1 MRVSGLLG
9 VLVWRYDEQ
18 RAHSLAGKVYGA
30 VVVAVVAVSVVS
42 YLYVSDTSLNQEMGR
57 KEGMVSARAFVMG
70 HFIND
75 DARALIRSF
84 LAASATVCA
93 AAKRSL
99 GLEATQVMP
108 SLLASCL
115 SSCATLNRSSGK

>member
-30 VVVAVVAVSVVS
+30 VVVAVAAVSVVL

-57 KEGMVSARAFVMG
+57 KRGNGFSQG
-70 HFIND
+70 
-75 DARALIRSF
+75 IRHGSF
-84 LAASATVCA
+84 Y
-93 AAKRSL
+93 K
-99 GLEATQVMP
+99 
-108 SLLASCL
+108 
-115 SSCATLNRSSGK
+115 

>member
-18 RAHSLAGKVYGA
+18 RAHSLAGKVYRS
-30 VVVAVVAVSVVS
+30 VVAVAAVSVVS
-42 YLYVSDTSLNQEMGR
+42 YMYVSDTSLNQEMGQKR
-57 KEGMVSARAFVMG
+57 GMVSARAFVMG

-84 LAASATVCA
+84 LAASVTVCA

-99 GLEATQVMP
+99 GLEAT
-108 SLLASCL
+108 
-115 SSCATLNRSSGK
+115 